1 VRPVLGHAAALLLG
15 GAVAVASLAV
25 HRDLLG
31 GVPAG
36 LVLVAATSVYVAWVL
51 RRFTA
56 TGRPA
61 ASYCLGWLLVLT
73 YVLVGRPEGDFVIAA
88 DLEGYALIGVGLV
101 LVVLLVS
108 SLVGRGAAR
117 GHT

>member
-1 VRPVLGHAAALLLG
+1 MRRVLGHAVALVLG

-31 GVPAG
+31 GFPAG

-117 GHT
+117 GPT